1 MRQRTFAD
9 HGYTGMMS
17 AVLPTVFRFPRRLVP
32 LARRVA
38 LVASFNGWD
47 RAAHRLCR
55 KPDDDWTITVYLPPG
70 RVVYWFDVDGTY
82 WLDPFADE
90 RIPNGRGSHY
100 SVRYIRARG
109 NGDGAY

>member
-1 MRQRTFAD
+1 MRQHTFAD

-17 AVLPTVFRFPRRLVP
+17 AVLPIVFRFPKHLAP

-38 LVASFNGWD
+38 LVGTFNGWD
-47 RAAHRLCR
+47 RDAHQLGR
-55 KPDDDWTITVYLPPG
+55 KPDDDWMIIVYLPPG
-70 RVVYWFDVDGTY
+70 RIVYWFDVDGTA
-82 WLDPFADE
+82 WLDPSADG

-109 NGDGAY
+109 NGAGAY

>member
-1 MRQRTFAD
+1 MRQRRFAD
-9 HGYTGMMS
+9 H
-17 AVLPTVFRFPRRLVP
+17 
-32 LARRVA
+32 VA

-47 RAAHRLCR
+47 RAAHRLRR

-70 RVVYWFDVDGTY
+70 RVVYWFDVDGTD
-82 WLDPFADE
+82 WLDPFAE